1 MSLSPEAAARPAID
15 ACPLCRAPITPDAV
29 RCSECGYHLA
39 GVDGRPGPWTRP
51 ALWWTAAGL
60 LIVYAV
66 TLLIVAL
73 AR

>member
-1 MSLSPEAAARPAID
+1 VSLSPEAAPPAPVTE
-15 ACPLCRAPITPDAV
+15 CPLCGTALAPDAT
-29 RCSECGYHLA
+29 RCTQCGYHLV
-39 GVDGRPGPWTRP
+39 GIPGRPTPWTKP

-60 LIVYAV
+60 LIVYAI

>member
-1 MSLSPEAAARPAID
+1 MSSSVPSAPAASTET
-15 ACPLCRAPITPDAV
+15 CPLCGTPTV
-29 RCSECGYHLA
+29 GVERCPSCGYHLA
-39 GVDGRPGPWTRP
+39 GVGGRPGPWTRP

-60 LIVYAV
+60 LVVYAI

>member
-1 MSLSPEAAARPAID
+1 MSVSPETAAGAPVTE
-15 ACPLCRAPITPDAV
+15 CPLCGATIEPDAP
-29 RCSECGYHLA
+29 RCAECGYHLA
-39 GVDGRPGPWTRP
+39 GIGGRPGPWTRP

-60 LIVYAV
+60 MIVYAI

>member
-1 MSLSPEAAARPAID
+1 MSVSPEAAASAPVTE
-15 ACPLCRAPITPDAV
+15 CPLCGTPLAPAAP
-29 RCSECGYHLA
+29 RCAECGYHLA
-39 GVDGRPGPWTRP
+39 GVGDRPGPWTKP

-60 LIVYAV
+60 LIVYAI

>member
-1 MSLSPEAAARPAID
+1 MSLSPEAAPPAPVTE
-15 ACPLCRAPITPDAV
+15 CPLCGTPLASDAT
-29 RCSECGYHLA
+29 RCTHCGYHLV
-39 GVDGRPGPWTRP
+39 GIPGRPTPWTKP

-60 LIVYAV
+60 LIVYAI